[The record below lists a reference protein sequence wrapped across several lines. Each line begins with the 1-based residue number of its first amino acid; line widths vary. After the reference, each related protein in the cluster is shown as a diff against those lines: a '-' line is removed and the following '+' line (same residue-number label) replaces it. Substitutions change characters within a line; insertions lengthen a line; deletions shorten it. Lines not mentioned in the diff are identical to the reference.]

1 MGVTAFV
8 NIAIVILSAFGFVST
23 TYADRL
29 AALPDRLDNR
39 VQAIGFGIIGLIG
52 TVAIL
57 GIASGLTTLILVNIL
72 HHLNIW

>member
-8 NIAIVILSAFGFVST
+8 NIAIVVLSTFGFVST
-23 TYADRL
+23 TYGDRL
-29 AALPDRLDNR
+29 AELPDRLDNR
-39 VQAIGFGIIGLIG
+39 VYAIGFGIIGLVG
-52 TVAIL
+52 TFALL